1 MDGRYVVVALT
12 LVLPAVLMGVTV
24 AWYATNPISMLIL
37 LSVMLLGAFYLLS
50 YRGPFS
56 TAPS

>member
-1 MDGRYVVVALT
+1 
-12 LVLPAVLMGVTV
+12 MGVTV